1 MAFVTTTPSTL
12 NISATLRLSRGE
24 ALILIGHLASAITAV
39 EYYNSDY
46 NLPSYGDITPEA
58 GRQVV
63 AITVTVA

>member
-1 MAFVTTTPSTL
+1 MAFVTTTPSTP
-12 NISATLRLSRGE
+12 NISATLRLSREE
-24 ALILIGHLASAITAV
+24 ALILIGYLASAITAV

-46 NLPSYGDITPEA
+46 NLPSYDGITPEA

>member
-1 MAFVTTTPSTL
+1 MAFVTTTPSTP
-12 NISATLRLSRGE
+12 NISTTLRLSREE
-24 ALILIGHLASAITAV
+24 ALILIGRLASAITAV

-46 NLPSYGDITPEA
+46 NLPSYDGITPEA